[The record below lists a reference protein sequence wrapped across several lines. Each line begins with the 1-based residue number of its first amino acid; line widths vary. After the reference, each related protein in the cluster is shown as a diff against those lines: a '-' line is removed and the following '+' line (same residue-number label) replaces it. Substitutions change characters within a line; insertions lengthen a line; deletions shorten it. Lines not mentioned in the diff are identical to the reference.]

1 MTLIDIH
8 RTLNGDVATHPG
20 FPTASATAHLLD
32 ELALYGLR
40 PGDDEPDH
48 RSLPDAEG
56 CRNAL
61 SDAFDIFAGMFA
73 GTRLEDDVEDLLWS
87 LVNLFHRKIDRV
99 QRRLDGNED
108 AQQRSQR
115 EQDGAEV
122 KSVELER
129 LIAQGL
135 TLLEQRNAFEFLRD
149 AAADLFEAQTGSA
162 WRPRSGSKVSHAALT
177 AAVIDSRDYLNAKR
191 RRETQVLLP
200 EGARVA
206 VTGGVEYQDSDRI
219 WAVLDKVRAR
229 HPDMVLLHGGAPR
242 GAELIAA
249 KWAENRGVAQVV
261 FKPDWNRHKNAAPF
275 KRNDALLD
283 ALPIGVIAFP
293 GSGITDNLVDK
304 ARRLGIRIGDYR
316 SQR

>member
-1 MTLIDIH
+1 MTLIEPH
-8 RTLNGDVATHPG
+8 RSLDGAAHPALPG
-20 FPTASATAHLLD
+20 TTATAHLLD
-32 ELALYGLR
+32 EIALYGLR
-40 PGDDEPDH
+40 PGEDEPD
-48 RSLPDAEG
+48 RRPLPEAED

-61 SDAFDIFAGMFA
+61 SDAFDIFAGLFA
-73 GTRLEDDVEDLLWS
+73 NTRLEDDAEDLLWS

-99 QRRLDGNED
+99 QRRLDDNED
-108 AQQRSQR
+108 AQRRSQR
-115 EQDGAEV
+115 EQDGSEIR
-122 KSVELER
+122 SVELER
-129 LIAQGL
+129 LLAQGL

-149 AAADLFEAQTGSA
+149 AAAELFEVQTGSA
-162 WRPRSGSKVSHAALT
+162 WRPRTGSRVSHATLT
-177 AAVIDSRDYLNAKR
+177 AAVVDSRDWLNAKR

-206 VTGGVEYQDSDRI
+206 VTGGVEYQDSTRV

-283 ALPIGVIAFP
+283 ALPLGVIAFP

-304 ARRLGIRIGDYR
+304 ARRLGIRVADYR
-316 SQR
+316 GQR